1 MIYLKLKDYGTE
13 FKLNI
18 NIEPLDDITMD
29 DYDFTVELST
39 MQKSLKYDK
48 SQLIRQDK
56 NNYTVLVNTEEIGL
70 GSLRCK
76 VTANI
81 PDTDFEDGFRTEVV
95 IINPEIHISKAI

>member
-1 MIYLKLKDYGTE
+1 MARIFFGTE

-29 DYDFTVELST
+29 DYDFKVELST